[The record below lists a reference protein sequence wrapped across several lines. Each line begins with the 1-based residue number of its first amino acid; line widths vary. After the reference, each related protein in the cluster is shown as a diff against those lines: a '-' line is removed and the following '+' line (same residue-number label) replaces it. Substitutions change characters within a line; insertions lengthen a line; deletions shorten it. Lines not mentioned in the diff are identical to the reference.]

1 MSIKTKPQKTIL
13 IQARIPQ
20 DKAKLIAKRATEEG
34 ISIAAYVRR
43 LVLRDA
49 EKETNGHKE

>member
-20 DKAKLIAKRATEEG
+20 DKAKVIAKRATDEG

-49 EKETNGHKE
+49 ERETK